1 MSSNHLGLFPATLDP
16 VHNGHI
22 DIVSRAARMFGEV
35 VVGVYDSPKKPLLFN
50 TDERVAMANEAFG
63 SIPNVNVAQ
72 YRGLTVDFAAG
83 LGAVAIIRGLRVS
96 SDFDFE
102 LRTALANRQLS
113 GQIETIAIMAD
124 ERYIHVS
131 SSIIR
136 EIAELGGDASSMVP
150 PHVMVA
156 LQQRFAA
163 SPK

>member
-1 MSSNHLGLFPATLDP
+1 MSSSHLGLFPATLDP

-22 DIVSRAARMFGEV
+22 DIVSRAVRLFGEV
-35 VVGVYDSPKKPLLFN
+35 VVGIYDSPKKPLLFD
-50 TDERVAMANEAFG
+50 TDERVALACEAFG
-63 SIPNVNVAQ
+63 RIPNVNVAQ
-72 YRGLTVDFAAG
+72 YKGLTVDFASG

-113 GQIETIAIMAD
+113 GEIETIAIMAD

-136 EIAELGGDASSMVP
+136 EIAELGGDVSSMVP

-156 LQQRFAA
+156 LQQRFVA

>member
-1 MSSNHLGLFPATLDP
+1 MSCSHLALFPASLDP

-35 VVGVYDSPKKPLLFN
+35 VVGIYDSPKKPLLFN
-50 TDERVAMANEAFG
+50 TDERLALACEAFG
-63 SIPNVNVAQ
+63 RSPNVNVAQ
-72 YRGLTVDFAAG
+72 YTGLTVDYASM
-83 LGAVAIIRGLRVS
+83 LGAVAIVRGLRVS

-113 GQIETIAIMAD
+113 GEIETIAIMAD

-136 EIAELGGDASSMVP
+136 EIAELGGDVSSMVP
-150 PHVMVA
+150 PHVMEA
-156 LQQRFAA
+156 LQQRFGALR
-163 SPK
+163 K

>member
-1 MSSNHLGLFPATLDP
+1 MSCSHLALFPASLDP

-35 VVGVYDSPKKPLLFN
+35 VVGIYVSPKKPLLFN
-50 TDERVAMANEAFG
+50 TDERLALACEAFART
-63 SIPNVNVAQ
+63 PNVNVAQ
-72 YRGLTVDFAAG
+72 YTGLTVNYASM
-83 LGAVAIIRGLRVS
+83 LGAVAIVRGLRVS
-96 SDFDFE
+96 SDFDIE

-113 GQIETIAIMAD
+113 GEIETIAIMAD

-136 EIAELGGDASSMVP
+136 EIAELGGDVSSMVP
-150 PHVMVA
+150 PHVMEA

-163 SPK
+163 LRK

>member
-1 MSSNHLGLFPATLDP
+1 MSSKHLGLFPATLDP

-113 GQIETIAIMAD
+113 GEIETIAIMAD

-136 EIAELGGDASSMVP
+136 EIADLGGDASSMVP

>member
-1 MSSNHLGLFPATLDP
+1 MSSSHLGLFPATLDP

-22 DIVSRAARMFGEV
+22 DIVTRAVRLFGEV
-35 VVGVYDSPKKPLLFN
+35 VVGIYDSPKKPLLFN
-50 TDERVAMANEAFG
+50 TDERVALACEAFG
-63 SIPNVNVAQ
+63 RIPNVNVAQ
-72 YRGLTVDFAAG
+72 YTGLTVDFASG

-113 GQIETIAIMAD
+113 GEIETIAIMAD

-136 EIAELGGDASSMVP
+136 EIAELGGDVSSMVP
-150 PHVMVA
+150 PHVMEA

-163 SPK
+163 PPQ